1 MKMRLKNSVRKA
13 IRLAGYLL
21 LGAGVVVLMGMVS
34 HRERKVPCRA
44 LMVHISDSLQLG
56 FVTAAEVKEIVMKQ
70 QGDFLGKSIKQINT
84 RKIEENLV
92 KHPYI
97 LSAQAYKDV
106 RGILHVEVVQRRPVV
121 KVYLANRQVVFLDEE
136 GYLLPF
142 SRRYPVHLLVASG
155 NISLPGGIA
164 RYKTVEDLPGS
175 HPLRDIYDMALFIE
189 QDPFWDAQIEQIW
202 VDADGEYRL
211 TPRVGSHAILLG
223 DTGDMEEKFKKLYT
237 LYTHAL
243 NRLGWN
249 RYSQINLKFKNQI
262 VCTRR

>member
-1 MKMRLKNSVRKA
+1 MKRRVKNSVRKA
-13 IRLAGYLL
+13 VYLAGYLL

-34 HRERKVPCRA
+34 LREQKVPCRA
-44 LMVHISDSLQLG
+44 VMVHIPDSLQLG
-56 FVTAAEVKEIVMKQ
+56 FVTAAEVKEMVMKH
-70 QGDFLGKSIKQINT
+70 QGDFLGESIKKINT
-84 RKIEENLV
+84 RKIEEYLIQY
-92 KHPYI
+92 PYI

-106 RGILHVEVVQRRPVV
+106 RGILHVEVIQRRPVV
-121 KVYLANRQVVFLDEE
+121 KIYLANRQVVFLDKE

-164 RYKTVEDLPGS
+164 RYKTVEDLPTD

-202 VDADGEYRL
+202 VDAGGEYRL

-223 DTGDMEEKFKKLYT
+223 DANGIEEKFKKLYA

-249 RYSQINLKFKNQI
+249 RYSQINLKFKKQI